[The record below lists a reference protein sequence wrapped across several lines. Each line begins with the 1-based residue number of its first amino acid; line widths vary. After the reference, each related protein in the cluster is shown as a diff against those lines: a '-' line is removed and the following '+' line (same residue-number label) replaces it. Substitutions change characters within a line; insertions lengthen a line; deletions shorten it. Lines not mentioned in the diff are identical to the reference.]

1 MKGNNRVFKCP
12 HNYGC
17 TGLVDCKL
25 PSFYEGKNGSREPK
39 ECFVQHIELLLNT
52 WINRLELKYLPSILR
67 ICKTIDP
74 VMDSDALNSL
84 IKAVMIFHD
93 VGKLTDV
100 YKAGRG
106 IGDFR
111 HEFVSSYVFSL
122 VLEKLSTKFHSE
134 LKTAAIGAVL
144 LHHEPILMGQVGQI
158 HEEKLTATEVWRR
171 LNSTSKDKTILLER
185 ADETINR
192 LIKGYC
198 GWEVFLPQEIVI
210 KELAGFLQ
218 QFLTSSRHLGRR
230 KDRIRRRILVG
241 AFLSPLVVCD
251 YAAAV
256 NFRSEDKRISDFWK
270 VAKSE
275 VEL

>member
-1 MKGNNRVFKCP
+1 MRENNTSFKCP

-67 ICKTIDP
+67 VCKTIDP
-74 VMDSDALNSL
+74 LLDPDTLNSL

-111 HEFVSSYVFSL
+111 HEFVSSYVFNL

-158 HEEKLTATEVWRR
+158 HEEKLTTTEIWRR
-171 LNSTSKDKTILLER
+171 LNSVDKEKTLLLER
-185 ADETINR
+185 TVEAINK
-192 LIKGYC
+192 LVKKYC
-198 GWEVFLPQEIVI
+198 GWDVEIPREIVI

-218 QFLTSSRHLGRR
+218 RLLTGSRHLGKRE
-230 KDRIRRRILVG
+230 DRIKRRILVG
-241 AFLSPLVVCD
+241 VFLSPLVLCD
-251 YAAAV
+251 YTAAV
-256 NFRSEDKRISDFWK
+256 NFRNEDKQITAFWE